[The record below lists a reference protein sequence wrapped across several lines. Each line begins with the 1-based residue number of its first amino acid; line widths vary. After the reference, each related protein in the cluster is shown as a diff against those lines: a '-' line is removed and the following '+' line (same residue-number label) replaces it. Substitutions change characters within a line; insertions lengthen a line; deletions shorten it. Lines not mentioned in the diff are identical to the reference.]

1 MNRLSLDADQ
11 VPEHIGGISCNV
23 KNCVYNDG
31 QEYCTA
37 ARIHV
42 GPSYAVSSV
51 ETVCATFQPRSM

>member
-11 VPEHIGGISCNV
+11 VPEHIGGISCNA

-37 ARIHV
+37 PRINI
-42 GPSYAVSSV
+42 GPSYAVSSM
-51 ETVCATFQPRSM
+51 ETVCATFKPKSM